1 MNKLAIRETNSI
13 SVVDAATHMVK
24 SGYFAD
30 AKDVS
35 QAVVKILAGQ
45 EMGFGPFAS
54 MTGVH
59 IIQGK
64 PTPGANLMGAAVK
77 SSGRYDYRVREMT
90 EAVCEIEFF
99 ECSSGVNESIGKSRF
114 TLEDGRKAGTK
125 NLDKFPRNMLFA
137 RAMSNGVKWYC
148 PDVFNGAP
156 VYTPEELGAEV
167 DEDGNVVEGTIV
179 PPVTAP
185 EPKPDNSDLPAN
197 GKAWEAWYKLVEKA
211 DAMGVSVD
219 EPDKEIT
226 TGALRVLYAELKA
239 RIDAAY

>member
-1 MNKLAIRETNSI
+1 MNKLAIREQNSI

-24 SGYFAD
+24 SGYFVD

-64 PTPGANLMGAAVK
+64 PAPGANLMAAAVK
-77 SSGRYDYRVREMT
+77 ASARYDYRVRQMDDS
-90 EAVCEIEFF
+90 ACEIEYFQG
-99 ECSSGVNESIGKSRF
+99 SGDGKVSIGKSRF
-114 TLEDGRKAGTK
+114 TIEDARKAQTK

-167 DEDGNVVEGTIV
+167 DEDGNVIEGKIIE
-179 PPVTAP
+179 PPAAP
-185 EPKPDNSDLPAN
+185 INPDDLPAN
-197 GKAWEAWYKLVEKA
+197 GKAWEAWYKLIEAAADVGITVEDPAK
-211 DAMGVSVD
+211 D
-219 EPDKEIT
+219 IT
-226 TGALRVLYAELKA
+226 TGQLRQLYKALKDQVGPS
-239 RIDAAY
+239 